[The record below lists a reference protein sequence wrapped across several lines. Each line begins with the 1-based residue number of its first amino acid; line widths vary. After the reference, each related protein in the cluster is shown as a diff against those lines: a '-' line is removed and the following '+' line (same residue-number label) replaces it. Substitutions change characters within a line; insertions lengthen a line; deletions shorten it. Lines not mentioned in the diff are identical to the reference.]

1 MKKIFSLALAAGVA
15 LAVPLAASAVA
26 PAQSVAAPQEAQAT
40 VPATS
45 YRSAFDGYRPAAED
59 DATPDQTWRAL
70 NQKVGDAGGHMG
82 MMKMDGHKMQGHAMQ
97 GHKMQGHA
105 MPMEKE
111 PMEKPPMEKHP
122 MEKPSMEKPPMQP
135 AMPQP
140 DARPAPQHQHEG
152 H

>member
-1 MKKIFSLALAAGVA
+1 MKQIFSLALAAGVA
-15 LAVPLAASAVA
+15 LAAAA
-26 PAQSVAAPQEAQAT
+26 PASAQSVVAPQEAQAP
-40 VPATS
+40 VPATQ

-82 MMKMDGHKMQGHAMQ
+82 MMKMDGHTMP
-97 GHKMQGHA
+97 GHKMDGHKMEGQKRDAHA
-105 MPMEKE
+105 MPMDKM
-111 PMEKPPMEKHP
+111 PTQH
-122 MEKPSMEKPPMQP
+122 

-140 DARPAPQHQHEG
+140 DAKPAGQPAPQHHHEG

>member
-1 MKKIFSLALAAGVA
+1 MKYLFSLALAA
-15 LAVPLAASAVA
+15 LPLAAA
-26 PAQSVAAPQEAQAT
+26 AQSQPKPAPQEAQAP
-40 VPATS
+40 VSATH

-82 MMKMDGHKMQGHAMQ
+82 MMKMDGHTMP
-97 GHKMQGHA
+97 GHKMEGHEMDGHKMEGQKRDAHA
-105 MPMEKE
+105 MPMDKM
-111 PMEKPPMEKHP
+111 PTQH
-122 MEKPSMEKPPMQP
+122 

-140 DARPAPQHQHEG
+140 DAKPSGQPAPQHHHEG